1 MCCSIFF
8 QGEILF
14 LKEGFRLICLLS
26 IAMFFRL
33 KQKDIPS
40 DNLEKY
46 YIFVR
51 VMKKENK
58 TLVVA
63 VDGYSS
69 TGKSTVAKLVAA
81 RLGLTYIDTGAMY
94 RVVTLEALRRG
105 LIFSGKVDEEKLRG
119 ILEGIR
125 ISFKYKPESGSY
137 ETYLNGECVENE
149 IRGMEVSNQVSIV
162 AAIGFVR
169 EFLVEQQREMGRRE
183 DVIMDGRDI
192 GSVVFPDAAVKF
204 FMTASPEVRAM
215 RRFKEL
221 TGKGEAVTYEEVEA
235 NVRKRDYID
244 SHREVSPLVQTGDA
258 VVIDNSRMT
267 IEEEVKLMIE
277 KIQAVVCTG

>member
-1 MCCSIFF
+1 
-8 QGEILF
+8 
-14 LKEGFRLICLLS
+14 
-26 IAMFFRL
+26 MFFRL

-105 LIFSGKVDEEKLRG
+105 LISSGKVDEEKLQG
-119 ILEGIR
+119 ILEDIR
-125 ISFKYKPESGSY
+125 ISFKYKSESGFY

-149 IRGMEVSNQVSIV
+149 IRGMEVSNQVSII

-169 EFLVEQQREMGRRE
+169 EFLVGQQREMGRRE

-221 TGKGEAVTYEEVEA
+221 TGKGETVTYEDVEA

-267 IEEEVKLMIE
+267 IEEEVELMIG
-277 KIQAVVCTG
+277 KIRAVVRTD

>member
-1 MCCSIFF
+1 MFF
-8 QGEILF
+8 KGEILS
-14 LKEGFRLICLLS
+14 LNENFRLISLLS
-26 IAMFFRL
+26 IAMFFSL

-94 RVVTLEALRRG
+94 RVVTLVALRRG
-105 LIFSGKVDEEKLRG
+105 LISSGKVDEEKLQG
-119 ILEGIR
+119 ILEDIR
-125 ISFKYKPESGSY
+125 ISFKYKSESGFY

-149 IRGMEVSNQVSIV
+149 IRGMEVSNQVSII

-169 EFLVEQQREMGRRE
+169 EFLVGQQREMGRRE

-267 IEEEVKLMIE
+267 IEEEVELMIG
-277 KIQAVVCTG
+277 KIRAVVHTD